1 MSFARLSL
9 SLAAVIGLIASAL
22 AAATIWLLVTQP
34 VTVADAVAT
43 GEVSP
48 IMRALAGALYEAL
61 AGIVKYL

>member
-9 SLAAVIGLIASAL
+9 SLAAVIGVIATAL